1 MKVLNETVHAEPHQV
16 VCEENGGA
24 PRAYPQAT
32 STQYPVWR
40 KNQGEIKQ
48 VFVTGDPGADGSP
61 VPGFAQPD
69 PKLM

>member
-1 MKVLNETVHAEPHQV
+1 MKSVNEPIKETEQEF
-16 VCEENGGA
+16 VCEQNGSSTT
-24 PRAYPQAT
+24 YPKAS

-69 PKLM
+69 SKLM